1 VTESPLRRWW
11 WPVSVLVITLIIGL
25 GIGLAI
31 SPDDNSA
38 SGHTETSATA
48 VDIGFAQDMS
58 AHHQQAV
65 MMADMVPLDSAPD
78 VRGVVDQ
85 IQAVQSREIGQMTG
99 WLQMLDAPLQSDQ
112 SMSWMKQVGH
122 SHTAAAPA
130 AGDGQTPTTMP
141 GSASG
146 DELTALHNASGVEAE
161 ILFLQLMIRHHQGGI
176 DMAAHASQEAAN
188 PAIRRAA
195 TGMVK
200 EQSEEIG
207 VMTVMLNQRG
217 GQPLPYPA

>member
-1 VTESPLRRWW
+1 VTESSLRRWW
-11 WPVSVLVITLIIGL
+11 WPASVLVITLIIGL
-25 GIGLAI
+25 ALGLAI
-31 SPDDNSA
+31 SPDDNTAAGSQ
-38 SGHTETSATA
+38 TSATA

-65 MMADMVPLDSAPD
+65 MMTDMMSADSAPD

-85 IQAVQSREIGQMTG
+85 IEAVQSREIGQMTG

-112 SMSWMKQVGH
+112 PMSWMTQDGH
-122 SHTAAAPA
+122 GHTGSAPA
-130 AGDGQTPTTMP
+130 AMP
-141 GSASG
+141 GAASG

-176 DMAAHASQEAAN
+176 DMAAHASQEAGD
-188 PAIRRAA
+188 PQIRRAA

-207 VMTVMLNQRG
+207 VMTVMLDQRG